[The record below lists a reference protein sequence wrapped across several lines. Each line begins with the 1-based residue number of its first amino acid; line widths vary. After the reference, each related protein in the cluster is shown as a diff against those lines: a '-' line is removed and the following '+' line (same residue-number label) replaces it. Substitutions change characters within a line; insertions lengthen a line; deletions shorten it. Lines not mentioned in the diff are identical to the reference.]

1 MSTPSHEARHLRD
14 SRELITEPVTV
25 TSTILREWRL
35 PEPEGDKESRGRT
48 LIVGGS
54 DQTPGAVLLA
64 AEAALRS
71 GAGKLQ
77 VATVASLA
85 QAVAVAL
92 PEALV
97 LPLPERGG
105 DIAPEAA
112 DDILGLAEGASSVLL
127 GPGIRDIAQCRALM
141 AALMPRLRGPVVI
154 DAAATAYVGADHAV
168 CHPFEGRA
176 VLTPNRKE
184 LALTLGIRRDEVEE
198 DPAGATLE
206 LARRTLVTV
215 TSGGEESWTATPDG
229 DLWRDQTGGVGLGVS
244 GSGDVFAGIVC
255 GLTARGA
262 TPPQAAVWAAHLHG
276 RAGDRLASAVGRVGF
291 LARELPAEVP
301 RVLAEIEI

>member
-1 MSTPSHEARHLRD
+1 MPTPSHEARHLRD
-14 SRELITEPVTV
+14 SRELIAEPVTV

-35 PEPEGDKESRGRT
+35 PEPEGNKESRGRT
-48 LIVGGS
+48 LIIGGS

-85 QAVAVAL
+85 SAVAVAL

-112 DDILGLAEGASSVLL
+112 DDILGLADGASSVLL
-127 GPGIRDIAQCRALM
+127 GPGMRSVDQCSELL
-141 AALMPRLRGPVVI
+141 AAVVPKLHGPVVI
-154 DAAATAYVGADHAV
+154 DALGTAYVGGDHTV
-168 CHPFEGRA
+168 LHRLDGQA
-176 VLTPNRKE
+176 VLTPNRTE
-184 LALTLGIRRDEVEE
+184 LALTLGIRQDEVDE

-229 DLWRDQTGGVGLGVS
+229 SLWRDQAGGVGLGVS

-291 LARELPAEVP
+291 LARELPPEVP

>member
-1 MSTPSHEARHLRD
+1 MPTPSHEARHLRET
-14 SRELITEPVTV
+14 RELITEPITV
-25 TSTILREWRL
+25 TYSILREWRL

-64 AEAALRS
+64 AEAALRT

-85 QAVAVAL
+85 PAVAVAL

-97 LPLPERGG
+97 LPLPEYGG

-112 DDILGLAEGASSVLL
+112 EDILALADGAAAVLI
-127 GPGIRDIAQCRALM
+127 GPGIRNVDQCRAL
-141 AALMPRLRGPVVI
+141 LGELVPKLRSPLVV
-154 DAAATAYVGADHAV
+154 DAGATAYVGADHTALH
-168 CHPFEGRA
+168 CLEGRA

-206 LARRTLVTV
+206 LARRALVTV
-215 TSGGEESWTATPDG
+215 TSGGEESWTATPEG
-229 DLWRDQTGGVGLGVS
+229 DLWRDQAGNVGLGVS
-244 GSGDVFAGIVC
+244 GSGDVLAGIVC
-255 GLTARGA
+255 GLVARGA
-262 TPPQAAVWAAHLHG
+262 TPAQAAVWAAHLHG
-276 RAGDRLASAVGRVGF
+276 RAGDRLASAIGRVGF
-291 LARELPAEVP
+291 LARELPPEVP
-301 RVLAEIEI
+301 RVLAEIEV

>member
-1 MSTPSHEARHLRD
+1 MPTPSHEARHLRD
-14 SRELITEPVTV
+14 SRELIAEPVTV

-35 PEPEGDKESRGRT
+35 PEPEGNKESRGRT

-54 DQTPGAVLLA
+54 NQTPGAVLLA

-85 QAVAVAL
+85 AAVAVAL

-112 DDILGLAEGASSVLL
+112 EDILGLAEGASSVLL
-127 GPGIRDIAQCRALM
+127 GPGIRNIEQGIELL
-141 AALMPRLRGPVVI
+141 AAVVPKLRGPVVV
-154 DAAATAYVGADHAV
+154 DAGGTAYVGADHTV
-168 CHPFEGRA
+168 LHRLDGQA

-184 LALTLGIRRDEVEE
+184 LALTLGIRLDEVEE

-229 DLWRDQTGGVGLGVS
+229 GLWRDQTGGVGLGVS

-262 TPPQAAVWAAHLHG
+262 TPAQAAVWAAHLHG

-291 LARELPAEVP
+291 LARELPPEVP
-301 RVLAEIEI
+301 RVLAEIEL

>member
-1 MSTPSHEARHLRD
+1 MPTPSHEARHLRD
-14 SRELITEPVTV
+14 SRELIAEPVTV

-54 DQTPGAVLLA
+54 NQTPGAVLLA

-85 QAVAVAL
+85 AAVAVAL

-112 DDILGLAEGASSVLL
+112 EDILGLAEGASSVLL
-127 GPGIRDIAQCRALM
+127 GPGIRNIEQGIELL
-141 AALMPRLRGPVVI
+141 AAVVPKLRGPVVV
-154 DAAATAYVGADHAV
+154 DAGGTAYVGADHTV
-168 CHPFEGRA
+168 LHRLDGQA

-184 LALTLGIRRDEVEE
+184 LALTLGIRLDEVEE

-229 DLWRDQTGGVGLGVS
+229 GLWRDQTGGVGLGVS

-262 TPPQAAVWAAHLHG
+262 TPAQAAVWAAHLHG

-291 LARELPAEVP
+291 LARELPPEVP
-301 RVLAEIEI
+301 RVLAEIEL

>member
-1 MSTPSHEARHLRD
+1 MPTPSHEARHLRET
-14 SRELITEPVTV
+14 RELITEPVTV
-25 TSTILREWRL
+25 TYTILREWRL

-54 DQTPGAVLLA
+54 DQTPGAVMLA

-85 QAVAVAL
+85 PAVAVAL

-97 LPLPERGG
+97 LPLPEYGG

-112 DDILGLAEGASSVLL
+112 EDILALAEEASALL
-127 GPGIRDIAQCRALM
+127 VGPGMRNVDQCRALLG
-141 AALMPRLRGPVVI
+141 AVVPKLRCPLVVDAL
-154 DAAATAYVGADHAV
+154 ATAYVGADHTAL
-168 CHPFEGRA
+168 HSLDGRA
-176 VLTPNRKE
+176 VLTPNRRE
-184 LALTLGIRRDEVEE
+184 LALTLGVRRDEVEE

-215 TSGGEESWTATPDG
+215 TSGGEESWTATPEG
-229 DLWRDQTGGVGLGVS
+229 ELWCDQTGNVGLGVS

-262 TPPQAAVWAAHLHG
+262 SAAQAAVWGAHLHG
-276 RAGDRLASAVGRVGF
+276 RAGDRLASAIGRVGF
-291 LARELPAEVP
+291 LARELPPEVP
-301 RVLAEIEI
+301 KVLAEIEV